1 MQTAITKR
9 EKILLFSVGMV
20 AIVYFAIQ
28 FAIIPMS
35 TRYTNGISDRSR
47 LRVDKTA
54 HEMEVNLLPS
64 LRERNTE
71 AYQRFDE
78 LTAGYP
84 TIVENEEIDH
94 MLTSLTNRNN
104 LRPISL
110 RITTPRPAPA
120 PAPVPANGEN
130 GESGTTDEN
139 GIEQYDP
146 SLPDFTKSTV
156 QMNVIGSYH
165 ALMRLIDE
173 VSGIQYIRLTSVGFA
188 ENSLMPDQA
197 RISMTYEITFLT
209 E

>member
-1 MQTAITKR
+1 MQTSITKR

-35 TRYTNGISDRSR
+35 TRYTTGISERGR
-47 LRVDKTA
+47 LTDEKAA
-54 HEMEVNLLPS
+54 HEMEVNTLPA
-64 LRERNTE
+64 LRERKTE

-94 MLTSLTNRNN
+94 MLTSLSNRNN
-104 LRPISL
+104 LSPISL
-110 RITTPRPAPA
+110 RITPRPAPA
-120 PAPVPANGEN
+120 PATVNGEN
-130 GESGTTDEN
+130 GENGTAAEN
-139 GIEQYDP
+139 GTEQYDP

-156 QMNVIGSYH
+156 QMNVIGSYQS
-165 ALMRLIDE
+165 LMRLIDE
-173 VSGIQYIRLTSVGFA
+173 VNRIQYIHLTSVGFA
-188 ENSLMPDQA
+188 ENIIMPDQA